1 MGTQRA
7 QPDTIGIGHLCYD
20 HISLIDGYPPEDTSR
35 HIDEMF
41 NQPGGAA
48 SQAIAAVAR
57 LGGSAGYLGN
67 LGDDDVGRYL
77 YSDCVSEGIDVSQV
91 RLIPGGVTSTSYV
104 FVNSR
109 NASRTLFTYHDKLPA
124 YSFDKAAEAYIG
136 GAKCIHL
143 DGTMYDN
150 AMTAARIARERQVL
164 VSLDGCSPQ
173 KDNDKNLALVALTDI
188 LIMNEAYPCRLMDE
202 DDREQALLRIAELGP
217 KVVISTS
224 GEKGCL
230 LARGG
235 AIERFPAY
243 TIEPVDTTGAGD
255 VFHGAFIFGMLKGYA
270 IEDTIKFASAVSAI
284 NCMSIGGRNGIP
296 SFEQVRR
303 FMAEHAFG

>member
-1 MGTQRA
+1 MDAKRM
-7 QPDTIGIGHLCYD
+7 QPDVIGIGHLCYD
-20 HISLIDGYPPEDTSR
+20 HISTIDGYPPEDTSK

-57 LGGSAGYLGN
+57 LGGTAGYLGN
-67 LGDDDVGRYL
+67 LGDDDVGKYL
-77 YSDCVSEGIDVSQV
+77 HADCLSEGIDVSHV
-91 RLIPGGVTSTSYV
+91 RLIAGGVTSTSYV

-124 YSFDKAAEAYIG
+124 YEFDSEAMLYIG

-143 DGTMYDN
+143 DGTMYEN
-150 AMTAARIARERQVL
+150 AMEAARIARERQVL

-188 LIMNEAYPCRLMDE
+188 LIMNETYPCRLMGDS
-202 DDREQALLRIAELGP
+202 DRERAILRIAELGP

-235 AIERFPAY
+235 AVERFPAY
-243 TIEPVDTTGAGD
+243 KIEPVDTTGAGD
-255 VFHGAFIFGMLKGYA
+255 VFHGAFIFGMLKGYS
-270 IEDTIKFASAVSAI
+270 IEDTIKFSSAVSAI

-296 SFEQVRR
+296 SYAQVRQ
-303 FMAEHAFG
+303 FMADNAFG

>member
-1 MGTQRA
+1 MGIQRM
-7 QPDTIGIGHLCYD
+7 QPDVIGIGHLCYD
-20 HISLIDGYPPEDTSR
+20 HISIIDGYPPEDTSK

-57 LGGSAGYLGN
+57 LGGTAGYLGN
-67 LGDDDVGRYL
+67 LGDDDVGKYL
-77 YSDCVSEGIDVSQV
+77 HADCLSEGIDVSHV

-124 YSFDKAAEAYIG
+124 YIFDLEARRYIA

-143 DGTMYDN
+143 DGTMYEN
-150 AMTAARIARERQVL
+150 AMEAARIAHEKQVL

-173 KDNDKNLALVALTDI
+173 KDNDKNLALAALTDI
-188 LIMNEAYPCRLMDE
+188 LIMNETYPCRLVD
-202 DDREQALLRIAELGP
+202 DSDRERAILRIAELGP
-217 KVVISTS
+217 RVVISTS
-224 GEKGCL
+224 GDKGCL
-230 LARGG
+230 LARDG

-243 TIEPVDTTGAGD
+243 RIEPVDTTGAGD
-255 VFHGAFIFGMLKGYA
+255 VFHGAFIFGMLKGYS
-270 IEDTIKFASAVSAI
+270 IEDTIKFSSAVSAI
-284 NCMSIGGRNGIP
+284 NCMSIGGRKGIP
-296 SFEQVRR
+296 SFVQVRQ
-303 FMAEHAFG
+303 FMADRAFG

>member
-1 MGTQRA
+1 MAARRA
-7 QPDTIGIGHLCYD
+7 RPDVIGIGHICYD
-20 HISLIDGYPPEDTSR
+20 HISTIDGYPPEDTSR

-77 YSDCVSEGIDVSQV
+77 YDDCVSEGIDVSMV
-91 RLIPGGVTSTSYV
+91 RMIPGGVSSTSYV

-109 NASRTLFTYHDKLPA
+109 NASRTLFTYHDRLPA
-124 YSFDKAAEAYIG
+124 YDFDSEAEAYIG

-143 DGTMYDN
+143 DATMYEN
-150 AMTAARIARERQVL
+150 AMVAARIARERGIL

-173 KDNDKNLALVALTDI
+173 RDNDRNLALVALTDI
-188 LIMNEAYPCRLMDE
+188 LIMNETYPCGLMD
-202 DDREQALLRIAELGP
+202 DPDRERAILRIAELGP
-217 KVVISTS
+217 GIVISTS
-224 GEKGCL
+224 GDKGCL
-230 LARGG
+230 LARDG
-235 AIERFPAY
+235 AVERFPAY
-243 TIEPVDTTGAGD
+243 RIEPVDTTGAGD
-255 VFHGAFIFGMLKGYA
+255 VFHGAFVFGMLKGYS
-270 IEDTIKFASAVSAI
+270 IEETIRFSSAVSAI
-284 NCMSIGGRNGIP
+284 NCMSIGGRKGIP

-303 FMAEHAFG
+303 FMADRAYG